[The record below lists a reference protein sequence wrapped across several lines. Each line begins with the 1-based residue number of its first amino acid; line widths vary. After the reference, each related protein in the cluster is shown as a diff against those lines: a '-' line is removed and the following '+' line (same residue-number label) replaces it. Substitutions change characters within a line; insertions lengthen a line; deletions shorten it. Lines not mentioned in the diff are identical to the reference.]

1 MADVIRHAKPGVMLD
16 AFAGMCSVG
25 EGVAPTRQI
34 WTNDIQVFAAE
45 VGRAIFTSNDEPLN
59 VIRAADLHF
68 DYFENHRLALA
79 KKCAASLEAEES
91 LLLSEDFGVF
101 SKRRLTLSKVLTA
114 DVARLRG
121 ACGTLFSTTYSD
133 SYFGVR
139 QAIEAEAILRA
150 VKLTHASGQISSDH
164 RRWLAIGLGRALL
177 KIANSAGHFAQ
188 LLKPKLSSYKRY
200 LRQRRR
206 SLWAEWLFS
215 TGELQAAGSSD
226 WRRLNRSFNEDSILL
241 LPKLGRARQRPSVI
255 YADPPIRMTSIRDTT
270 TSLRL

>member
-1 MADVIRHAKPGVMLD
+1 M
-16 AFAGMCSVG
+16 
-25 EGVAPTRQI
+25 
-34 WTNDIQVFAAE
+34 
-45 VGRAIFTSNDEPLN
+45 
-59 VIRAADLHF
+59 
-68 DYFENHRLALA
+68 
-79 KKCAASLEAEES
+79 
-91 LLLSEDFGVF
+91 
-101 SKRRLTLSKVLTA
+101 
-114 DVARLRG
+114 ARLRG

-139 QAIEAEAILRA
+139 QAIEADAILRA

-255 YADPPIRMTSIRDTT
+255 YADPPYTDDQYSRYYHLLETVILYDYPKVAGAGLYRPHRFQTPFSIKSRAVAAFESFVGAADG
-270 TSLRL
+270 RV